1 MQVITKLP
9 SLIICTSLRYPR
21 KCHRFSQHTYVQF
34 IITDTYGE
42 YLEHDE
48 FRSYMGERTH
58 EWPSHL
64 DVIEAFRVFD
74 HEGQGYI
81 KTSQL
86 KKLMQSAQLGV
97 DENASEMFYSY
108 CGV

>member
-1 MQVITKLP
+1 MQACNYK
-9 SLIICTSLRYPR
+9 IIPSLRYPESALAL
-21 KCHRFSQHTYVQF
+21 HGFSQMLMYNMSLY
-34 IITDTYGE
+34 TDRYGE

-48 FRSYMGERTH
+48 FMSYMEERTH

-64 DVIEAFRVFD
+64 DVLEAFRVFD

-97 DENASEMFYSY
+97 DENASEM
-108 CGV
+108 

>member
-1 MQVITKLP
+1 MGFL
-9 SLIICTSLRYPR
+9 SEYDICVS
-21 KCHRFSQHTYVQF
+21 
-34 IITDTYGE
+34 DTYGE
-42 YLEHDE
+42 YLEHDD
-48 FRSYMGERTH
+48 FMAYMGAHTYQ
-58 EWPSHL
+58 WPSHL

-97 DENASEMFYSY
+97 DENASKKY
-108 CGV
+108 C

>member
-1 MQVITKLP
+1 MYNM
-9 SLIICTSLRYPR
+9 SLY
-21 KCHRFSQHTYVQF
+21 
-34 IITDTYGE
+34 TDRYGE

-48 FRSYMGERTH
+48 FMSYMEERTH

-64 DVIEAFRVFD
+64 DVLEAFRVFD

-97 DENASEMFYSY
+97 DENASEKLL
-108 CGV
+108 

>member
-1 MQVITKLP
+1 MH
-9 SLIICTSLRYPR
+9 SLHC
-21 KCHRFSQHTYVQF
+21 V
-34 IITDTYGE
+34 TDEYRE
-42 YLEHDE
+42 YLEHDD
-48 FRSYMGERTH
+48 FKSYMEERTY

-64 DVIEAFRVFD
+64 DVLEAFRVFD

-97 DENASEMFYSY
+97 DENASKEITTYSCWHLFEY
-108 CGV
+108 E

>member
-1 MQVITKLP
+1 M
-9 SLIICTSLRYPR
+9 C
-21 KCHRFSQHTYVQF
+21 C
-34 IITDTYGE
+34 ITDTYGE

-48 FRSYMGERTH
+48 FMLYMGERTH
-58 EWPSHL
+58 EWPSH
-64 DVIEAFRVFD
+64 DEVIEAFRVFD

-97 DENASEMFYSY
+97 DENASKMWF
-108 CGV
+108 GILRV

>member
-1 MQVITKLP
+1 MEQ
-9 SLIICTSLRYPR
+9 
-21 KCHRFSQHTYVQF
+21 
-34 IITDTYGE
+34 
-42 YLEHDE
+42 
-48 FRSYMGERTH
+48 RTH
-58 EWPSHL
+58 QWPSHD

-97 DENASEMFYSY
+97 DENASKLN
-108 CGV
+108 VVI

>member
-1 MQVITKLP
+1 ML
-9 SLIICTSLRYPR
+9 SNLSYNLIIPSGLRYP
-21 KCHRFSQHTYVQF
+21 KVSQHMYIHTII
-34 IITDTYGE
+34 IITDRYGE
-42 YLEHDE
+42 NLERDE
-48 FRSYMGERTH
+48 FMSYMGERTH

-64 DVIEAFRVFD
+64 DVIEAFKVFD

-97 DENASEMFYSY
+97 DENASEMYLVSVE
-108 CGV
+108 CEC